1 MSSHNGHQ
9 KLPPGFL
16 FLDDY
21 TDEDGTVT
29 PGVASRLGIS
39 VSTYKKWRLAGKGPA
54 MFRHGKRLVARV
66 EVVEAYLAGIG
77 QDAGAPDEAAEHD
90 ARPAEA
96 RVGRQRPGSP
106 KPSATEDLAAA

>member
-1 MSSHNGHQ
+1 MPRQYSHQ

-21 TDEDGTVT
+21 TDADGTVT

-66 EVVEAYLAGIG
+66 EVVDAYLAELG
-77 QDAGAPDEAAEHD
+77 QDAGAPDESAEHD
-90 ARPAEA
+90 ARPPES
-96 RVGRQRPGSP
+96 RIGHRRT
-106 KPSATEDLAAA
+106 ATKTRAAA